1 MTAKSDDGLRS
12 PTEADAVY
20 QGFIERLLR
29 IFIAIQ
35 FVALVL
41 VALRMYQFPDHTG
54 LLAIHFFLLLIS
66 LGLMLLLPPRLIRAR
81 IFVFLLVGLLLCA
94 LGIYQAGLATSALP
108 GVPVLI
114 IAAATLTG
122 TRVALCLPAVFGAV
136 FAALAVAFSTGRV
149 VATFDSAA
157 YSAQPLNWVSAGVVV
172 ALGAGAGIILVH
184 MLRTHWVRAAR
195 DSRRQYEQFRALI
208 DYAPEGV
215 LVYDVDR
222 NVLTEVNPKAAEF
235 LRRPREEIV
244 NRLSLSDLNASL
256 ADPSNPDAKTI
267 ARHMQTALNGGT

>member
-29 IFIAIQ
+29 IFMAIQ

-41 VALRMYQFPDHTG
+41 VALRMYQFPDHAG

-114 IAAATLTG
+114 IAGENDPLREPG
-122 TRVALCLPAVFGAV
+122 
-136 FAALAVAFSTGRV
+136 
-149 VATFDSAA
+149 
-157 YSAQPLNWVSAGVVV
+157 YSDDL
-172 ALGAGAGIILVH
+172 
-184 MLRTHWVRAAR
+184 AAR
-195 DSRRQYEQFRALI
+195 IPDNERHVYEDCGHCPNI
-208 DYAPEGV
+208 EH
-215 LVYDVDR
+215 
-222 NVLTEVNPKAAEF
+222 AARFNADAIAF
-235 LRRPREEIV
+235 LKRIH
-244 NRLSLSDLNASL
+244 A
-256 ADPSNPDAKTI
+256 A
-267 ARHMQTALNGGT
+267 